1 MSAIDFEIE
10 TVNFSL
16 RHGQEKDF
24 IRGLISE
31 MTQGKKDKLA
41 HNLVMGQFMF
51 ARELAKVLNRGQE
64 LEQIEKVIIKETIK

>member
-1 MSAIDFEIE
+1 
-10 TVNFSL
+10 
-16 RHGQEKDF
+16 
-24 IRGLISE
+24 
-31 MTQGKKDKLA
+31 MTQAKKDKLA